1 MTDADYRFRLERA
14 ASWAAEGQQ
23 TPESEP
29 FAILHKSGAILHKSG
44 ARSPQTR
51 INRAI
56 ARQSSSIVASLEQA
70 CHAGGLRV
78 RVPSLPLE
86 AL

>member
-29 FAILHKSGAILHKSG
+29 FAILHKSG